1 MFFCDF
7 IVGSFLKSKGK
18 TNLTPNS
25 PCVLHYK
32 HMSLLLSK
40 TYTNSVKNNI
50 VFPWAPKFFFVCETT
65 YEPRAP
71 ELRSVFVG
79 KTMDKSRAPEL
90 RSVFVGK
97 TTYKPHAPELRS
109 VFVGKTTYEPHA
121 PELRSVFCRQN
132 YTQTTCV
139 RTSGTFTN
147 LISFF
152 LIRKYF
158 YWIML

>member
-50 VFPWAPKFFFVCETT
+50 VFPWAPKFFFRMRNYVRTT
-65 YEPRAP
+65 CARAP
-71 ELRSVFVG
+71 KCFCG
-79 KTMDKSRAPEL
+79 QNYGQITCARAP
-90 RSVFVGK
+90 K
-97 TTYKPHAPELRS
+97 C
-109 VFVGKTTYEPHA
+109 
-121 PELRSVFCRQN
+121 FCRQN
-132 YTQTTCV
+132 YVQTTCARAPKCFRRQNYV
-139 RTSGTFTN
+139 RTTCTRAPKC
-147 LISFF
+147 F
-152 LIRKYF
+152 L
-158 YWIML
+158 